1 MFKTETD
8 GSYCSQGILLL
19 KKFRGMKMGCLGG
32 DKTKRVLGVG
42 SILLIW
48 NLPTCIPIT
57 CQSTKYVCVFHGQ
70 ICNWREREAET
81 MEKSE
86 NEREME

>member
-1 MFKTETD
+1 
-8 GSYCSQGILLL
+8 
-19 KKFRGMKMGCLGG
+19 MKVGCLGG

-48 NLPTCIPIT
+48 NFLTCIPIT

-70 ICNWREREAET
+70 ICNWREAET

-86 NEREME
+86 NERETESGPETGRIGAI